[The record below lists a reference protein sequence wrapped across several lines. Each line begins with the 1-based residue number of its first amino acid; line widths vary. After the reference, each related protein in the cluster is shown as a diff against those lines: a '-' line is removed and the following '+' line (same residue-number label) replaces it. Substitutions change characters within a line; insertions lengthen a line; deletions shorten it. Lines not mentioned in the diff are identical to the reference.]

1 MIALFSGREPEA
13 FEWTY
18 YKLYIGA
25 SYDALD
31 FVITDCMDDAIQRF
45 GEHGWFFLR
54 YLDEGGLHLRVRFCL
69 KKSTLA
75 ETEPELFAALHGGLS
90 LLSQRLLNTYS
101 PLLTFGGIA
110 VDPPQQV
117 LGTSCLR
124 FEYEPELDIFG
135 GAIGVA
141 IAEQVFCISS
151 VLAREI
157 LRKDASAELSRKN
170 CALPL
175 FIETINTFVADR
187 EVTGF
192 LERYANF
199 WLSADAALGAH
210 KGVFLEKAYNM
221 VDEGI
226 TILPPVTDYPQTVAE
241 LTDRWKTALVNARER
256 YERKCPAYS
265 KELADTLAFYFSHLM
280 NNRLGFS
287 TVEESYLAI
296 LLSAAYENGYQYAAS

>member
-1 MIALFSGREPEA
+1 MIAPFPGRVPEA

-31 FVITDCMDDAIQRF
+31 FVITDCMEDAIQRF

-54 YLDEGGLHLRVRFCL
+54 YLDEGGLHLRVRFRL
-69 KKSTLA
+69 KKSTLT

-90 LLSQRLLNTYS
+90 LLSQRLLNTYT

-117 LGTSCLR
+117 LGATCLR
-124 FEYEPELDIFG
+124 CEYEPEFDTYG
-135 GAIGVA
+135 GEIGVA

-157 LRKDASAELSRKN
+157 LRKEASAELSRKN

-175 FIETINTFVADR
+175 YIEAIDTFVADR
-187 EVTGF
+187 EVNGF
-192 LERYANF
+192 LERYVNF
-199 WLSADAALGAH
+199 WLSGDAALGAH
-210 KGVFLEKAYNM
+210 KSAFIEKAYNM
-221 VDEGI
+221 IDEGI
-226 TILPPVTDYPQTVAE
+226 TILTPVAEYPLAVAE
-241 LTDRWKTALVNARER
+241 LASQWKAALVSARER
-256 YERKCPAYS
+256 YERQCPAYS
-265 KELADTLAFYFSHLM
+265 KGLADTLAFYFVHLM
-280 NNRLGFS
+280 NNRLGFN

-296 LLSAAYENGYQYAAS
+296 LLSTTYENGYQYAAS